1 MNQTASKKTL
11 KALLPYGM
19 LATKRWLLEQGL
31 GVHTLDNAV
40 KSKTLLPLASGVYTQ
55 YSPNIRWEGVVAS
68 LQRMHRLPNSKTPAI
83 QVGGLSALEL
93 SGLSQYLS
101 LSAKRVV
108 HLYAQ
113 NKLPSWLGRLSLSTK
128 FKSHGTKG
136 LWLEALIPNSKFVK
150 THQWEEG
157 LSPVTFS
164 CPEKAIMEVLVGV
177 PESVSYEHA
186 EQLMQGLI
194 NLSPNKLDILL
205 MACRSIKV
213 KRLFFW
219 LAQRQNYPWFKRL
232 DRSKYDLGSG
242 KRVIAKEGK
251 LDTEYLITV
260 PKDMYR

>member
-1 MNQTASKKTL
+1 MNQTAPKKAL

-40 KSKTLLPLASGVYTQ
+40 KSKTLLPLAAGVYTQ
-55 YSPNIRWEGVVAS
+55 YTQNIRWEGVVAS
-68 LQRMHRLPNSKTPAI
+68 IQRMHPLPHSKVPAI
-83 QVGGLSALEL
+83 HVGGLTALEL

-101 LSAKRVV
+101 PAKRAV

-113 NKLPSWLGRLSLSTK
+113 EKLPSWLERLILPTK
-128 FKSHGTKG
+128 FQSHGTKR
-136 LWLEALIPNSKFVK
+136 LWPETLTGNNKFVK

-157 LSPVTFS
+157 LPPVIFS
-164 CPEKAIMEVLVGV
+164 CPEKAIMEVLADV
-177 PESVSYEHA
+177 PESVSFEHA

-194 NLSPNKLDILL
+194 NLSPNKLDALL
-205 MACRSIKV
+205 TACKSIKV

-232 DRSKYDLGSG
+232 DRIKYDLGSG
-242 KRVIAKEGK
+242 KRVIAKQGK
-251 LDTEYLITV
+251 LDKDYLITV
-260 PKDMYR
+260 PKEMQG